1 MTAAD
6 LDRQTEAP
14 ERACGLGALAAVPGA
29 LFATDA
35 AWRLTLVNGHA
46 GALLQRPGENLVGED
61 LWAACPALAGTRFED
76 AFRRAVRDGASA
88 RFAGYFAPTATW
100 HDVSAV
106 PVEGGLS
113 VYLAD
118 LTDRE
123 RQGNRLRLLQEAV
136 EASPS
141 GIVITSAAAGDYAV
155 LYVNPAFTAIT
166 GFDPADV
173 IETDWRLFLTRRPES
188 GSGQAALADLLEAL
202 HASRACTVVL
212 KDYRRDGSL
221 FWNEVNVAPVDG
233 PDGGVS
239 HLVCILA
246 DVTGRVEADQA
257 QRLYAGRLQALSRRL
272 VDVQE
277 EERRALARE
286 LHDEIG
292 QELTALKLMIEE
304 ASRVPEAAAALV
316 DVRPLVQQ
324 ILRRVRDISL
334 DLRPPML
341 EDFGLASALQWL
353 GERLERQAGLRV
365 LLRHSALP
373 PLPPDVATG
382 AFRITQEALTNV
394 VRHAGVS
401 EAEVAVE
408 VCDGRLV
415 VTVAD
420 EGAGFDR
427 VAALAGWASSGL
439 TGMRERAR
447 LLGGHLDIAASPGQ
461 GTRVTARLPLTP
473 VPSPDADHDHPR

>member
-1 MTAAD
+1 MT
-6 LDRQTEAP
+6 
-14 ERACGLGALAAVPGA
+14 RAGPNRPPSAREGPTGPGGLASVPGA

-46 GALLQRPGENLVGED
+46 EAFLQRPEEDLIGED
-61 LWAACPALAGTRFED
+61 LWAACPALAGAPFED
-76 AFRRAVRDGASA
+76 AFRRVVRDGASA
-88 RFAGYFAPTATW
+88 RFTAYHAPTATW
-100 HDVSAV
+100 YDVSVV
-106 PVEGGLS
+106 PAEGGLS

-118 LTDRE
+118 MTDRE
-123 RQGNRLRLLQEAV
+123 RQGSRLRLLQEAV
-136 EASPS
+136 EVSPN
-141 GIVITSAAAGDYAV
+141 GVVITSAAGDYAV
-155 LYVNPAFTAIT
+155 LYVNPAFTSIT

-173 IETDWRLFLTRRPES
+173 IETDWRLFLKRHPGN
-188 GSGQAALADLLEAL
+188 GSGQAALDNLMEAL
-202 HASRACTVVL
+202 HACRPCHVVL
-212 KDYRRDGSL
+212 KDHRRDGSL
-221 FWNEVNVAPVDG
+221 FWTEIDVAPVEG

-239 HLVCILA
+239 HLVCVLA

-277 EERRALARE
+277 AERRSLARE

-316 DVRPLVQQ
+316 DVRPVVQQ
-324 ILRRVRDISL
+324 ILRRVRDLSL

-353 GERLERQAGLRV
+353 GERLERQTGLRV
-365 LLRHSALP
+365 LLRHPAPLP

-408 VCDGRLV
+408 VCNDLLI
-415 VTVAD
+415 VTIAD
-420 EGAGFDR
+420 AGAGFDR

-439 TGMRERAR
+439 TGMHERAR
-447 LLGGHLDIAASPGQ
+447 LLGGHLDIVASPGQ
-461 GTRVTARLPLTP
+461 GTRLTARFPLTSTP
-473 VPSPDADHDHPR
+473 HADADHDHPC